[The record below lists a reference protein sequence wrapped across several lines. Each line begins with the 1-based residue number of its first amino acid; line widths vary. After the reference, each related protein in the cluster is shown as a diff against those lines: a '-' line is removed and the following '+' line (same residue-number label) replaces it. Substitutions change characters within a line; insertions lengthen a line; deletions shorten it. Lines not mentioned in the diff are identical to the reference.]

1 MVHQTTASCAGCNL
15 FLATAARRP
24 HASLAF
30 NHRPFPRS
38 TSDSTRKIP
47 PTPLCPQGTALFVS
61 HPSEGSAD
69 RGDIIGVKRFDTEPV
84 DDFAAAQ
91 ISRIFGGSKPQA
103 FAELSL
109 AGWSSPEQSDGFQT
123 LALSLL
129 DDCQSISE
137 TYGESLLTRKSTG
150 TQSKSETLPVPI
162 QPSLASSAVK
172 LLSHAYST
180 RPLSKSVLL
189 SLNSLLV
196 NRDGGLFDNLPWST
210 WSVDPNLGERD
221 AAGNVI
227 DSKFTLGKRAAYQR
241 FMGKDWQGRSLSAG
255 NLANR
260 IRWMLESESS
270 AGDDGEGE
278 LKTESVD
285 DDMVSLS
292 LRLLELEMK
301 EAEGDIAECQKLLAI
316 ARASESSDEGV
327 TEVAA
332 LQIDRA
338 RERLQTAEASLLE
351 LTCAMTDSQTRSDPQ
366 SIVTLILD
374 KFTEQTNPPPFRGAI
389 GYEAMLDTKSELEES
404 VLPYT
409 SPYEL
414 LIEIIG
420 EQLNSDIIGCVLE
433 PTSLLEGNL
442 VLGGALLLKRR
453 GVAKSTTIAGE
464 EVLYTDDNDD
474 YGNLGILPR
483 SMYVVECFVDEVVG
497 FALEANLPLLVEERI
512 RQRAGRIEVGI
523 DENVS
528 KGLGSDD
535 LSYSFVDRVP
545 VIQRLDGKPFEAQIE
560 GERISSEQDSN
571 SVRVPISTDPQLFG
585 GPGQVPES
593 STAQSTS
600 VFSTFNPVE
609 SLDEY
614 DGLSDDGKAR
624 LLLRLESF
632 SGALPRP
639 RAVRQSASSDS
650 YSEGAAPTL
659 LDEMLLP
666 LIDESIRRKHQI
678 RDAERRGDIVEAE
691 ELRRQVSRRQT
702 ALELAERARSEGYE
716 DEAERLG
723 DEADTYKSSR
733 ADFTQDEGSY
743 SRFLDRDDWYERETQ
758 ARIKRLDKSK
768 FGNLLDGIDL
778 P

>member
-1 MVHQTTASCAGCNL
+1 MVRRASACAGCIL
-15 FLATAARRP
+15 FLATVARRP
-24 HASLAF
+24 HTSLAF
-30 NHRPFPRS
+30 NHLRPLHRG
-38 TSDSTRKIP
+38 SDTVVRTGI
-47 PTPLCPQGTALFVS
+47 PLCPRGTRLLAS
-61 HPSEGSAD
+61 YPSDGSPG
-69 RGDIIGVKRFDTEPV
+69 RGDNIDVKRFDTEPV
-84 DDFAAAQ
+84 DGFAAAQ
-91 ISRIFGGSKPQA
+91 ISRIFGGSESRA
-103 FAELSL
+103 FVALSL
-109 AGWSSPEQSDGFQT
+109 AGWSSPERSDGFQT

-129 DDCQSISE
+129 DDCQSISD
-137 TYGESLLTRKSTG
+137 TYRECLLTSKSTG
-150 TQSKSETLPVPI
+150 GLSFETLPVPI
-162 QPSLASSAVK
+162 QSSLTSSAVK
-172 LLSHAYST
+172 LLSHAYSAQ
-180 RPLSKSVLL
+180 PLSKSVLL

-210 WSVDPNLGERD
+210 WSIDPNLSERD

-227 DSKFTLGKRAAYQR
+227 EAKFTLGKRAAYQR

-255 NLANR
+255 NIANR
-260 IRWMLESESS
+260 IRWMLENDSG
-270 AGDDGEGE
+270 AVDDGHEGD

-316 ARASESSDEGV
+316 ARTSDSSDERV
-327 TEVAA
+327 TEIAA
-332 LQIDRA
+332 LQIDQA

-351 LTCAMTDSQTRSDPQ
+351 LTCAMSNSQARSDPQ

-389 GYEAMLDTKSELEES
+389 GYEAMLDTKSDVEGS

-414 LIEIIG
+414 LMEIIN

-433 PTSLLEGNL
+433 PTSLLDGNL

-453 GVAKSTTIAGE
+453 GVDKSTTIAGE
-464 EVLYTDDNDD
+464 EVFYSDDNDD

-497 FALEANLPLLVEERI
+497 VALEANLPLLVEESI
-512 RQRAGRIEVGI
+512 HQRAGRIEVGI
-523 DENVS
+523 GENVS
-528 KGLGSDD
+528 KGSGSDR
-535 LSYSFVDRVP
+535 LGYSFVDRVP
-545 VIQRLDGKPFEAQIE
+545 VIQRLDGAPFEVQIE
-560 GERISSEQDSN
+560 GERLSSEEDSN

-593 STAQSTS
+593 SAGQSTP

-609 SLDEY
+609 SLEEY

-639 RAVRQSASSDS
+639 RALRQSASSDG
-650 YSEGAAPTL
+650 YREGTAPTL
-659 LDEMLLP
+659 LDDMLLP
-666 LIDESIRRKHQI
+666 LIDESIRRRYQI

-702 ALELAERARSEGYE
+702 ALDLAKRARSEGYE
-716 DEAERLG
+716 DEAKRLE
-723 DEADTYKSSR
+723 DEANSYKSSR

-768 FGNLLDGIDL
+768 FGKLLDGIDL

>member
-1 MVHQTTASCAGCNL
+1 MVHQTSSCAGCIL

-30 NHRPFPRS
+30 NHLRPLPRS
-38 TSDSTRKIP
+38 SDTIVRTASP
-47 PTPLCPQGTALFVS
+47 PQGTALFVS
-61 HPSEGSAD
+61 YPSDGSDD
-69 RGDIIGVKRFDTEPV
+69 RGDNIGVKRFDTKPV
-84 DDFAAAQ
+84 DGFAAAQ
-91 ISRIFGGSKPQA
+91 ISRIFGGSESQA
-103 FAELSL
+103 FVALSL
-109 AGWSSPEQSDGFQT
+109 AGWSPSPEEQSDGLQT

-129 DDCQSISE
+129 DDCQSISD
-137 TYGESLLTRKSTG
+137 TYGEYLLTSKLTG
-150 TQSKSETLPVPI
+150 ESFETLPVPI
-162 QPSLASSAVK
+162 QPSLTSSAVK
-172 LLSHAYST
+172 LLSHAYSAQ
-180 RPLSKSVLL
+180 PLSKSVLL

-210 WSVDPNLGERD
+210 WSVDPNLSERD

-227 DSKFTLGKRAAYQR
+227 DAKFTLGKRAAYQR

-260 IRWMLESESS
+260 IRWMLENDND
-270 AGDDGEGE
+270 AVDDSHEGNLE
-278 LKTESVD
+278 TESVD

-316 ARASESSDEGV
+316 ARASESSDEGL
-327 TEVAA
+327 TDIAA
-332 LQIDRA
+332 LQIDQA

-351 LTCAMTDSQTRSDPQ
+351 LTCAMIDSQTRSDPQ

-389 GYEAMLDTKSELEES
+389 GYEAMLDTKSDLEGS

-414 LIEIIG
+414 LIEIID

-453 GVAKSTTIAGE
+453 AVSKSTTIAGE

-483 SMYVVECFVDEVVG
+483 SMYVVECLVDEVIGV
-497 FALEANLPLLVEERI
+497 ALEANLPLLVEERI
-512 RQRAGRIEVGI
+512 YQRAGRIEVEIG
-523 DENVS
+523 ENVS
-528 KGLGSDD
+528 KGLGS
-535 LSYSFVDRVP
+535 YSFVARVP
-545 VIQRLDGKPFEAQIE
+545 VIQRLDGRPFNAKVE
-560 GERISSEQDSN
+560 GERISSEQDSK
-571 SVRVPISTDPQLFG
+571 SVRIPISTDPQLFG

-593 STAQSTS
+593 SAAQSTS

-614 DGLSDDGKAR
+614 DGLSDDNKAR
-624 LLLRLESF
+624 LLIRLESF

-639 RAVRQSASSDS
+639 RAVRQSASSDG

-659 LDEMLLP
+659 LDDMLLP
-666 LIDESIRRKHQI
+666 LIDESIRRKYQI
-678 RDAERRGDIVEAE
+678 RDAERRGDVVEAE
-691 ELRRQVSRRQT
+691 ELQRQVSRRQT

-716 DEAERLG
+716 DEAERLEK
-723 DEADTYKSSR
+723 EADTYKSSR